1 MTIHLT
7 YHMRLYKY
15 NIKYF
20 MTPLTTKKSCF
31 YLQLSTLKPVSLK
44 NQDYDIA
51 PGMRHFI

>member
-20 MTPLTTKKSCF
+20 VTPLTTKKSCF
-31 YLQLSTLKPVSLK
+31 YLQLSTLKPVSLR

-51 PGMRHFI
+51 PGMRRFI